1 MILFSLLL
9 NTAIFFMVLNLS
21 YFKNKRNNPDY
32 PAKPFTKLVLFPL
45 CLGIVFTLIVDAFK
59 GIMIYQFLLFMV
71 AAILLYWIFY
81 MVRRD

>member
-1 MILFSLLL
+1 MIFFSLLL
-9 NTAIFFMVLNLS
+9 NTIIFFVVLNLS
-21 YFKNKRNNPDY
+21 YFKKKRNDPDY
-32 PAKPFTKLVLFPL
+32 PDKPFTQSVLFPL

-59 GIMIYQFLLFMV
+59 GIMIYQIILFMV